1 MLPLCPPSPFIP
13 SDPFALPPPLPS
25 LLALFAVRQ
34 AYSLLPNKVVAKVDF
49 SRQPQPLTDV
59 AMGTGR
65 TRALNSSTSASSK
78 REAVAVATVG
88 DLGTQAGEPNTQLLF
103 DSPECRRF
111 RDATGLEA
119 FYR

>member
-1 MLPLCPPSPFIP
+1 MLLLLRPSEYIS
-13 SDPFALPPPLPS
+13 SDPFPLPPSALSLSPLS
-25 LLALFAVRQ
+25 AVRQ
-34 AYSLLPNKVVAKVDF
+34 AYSLLPRKVVAKVDF